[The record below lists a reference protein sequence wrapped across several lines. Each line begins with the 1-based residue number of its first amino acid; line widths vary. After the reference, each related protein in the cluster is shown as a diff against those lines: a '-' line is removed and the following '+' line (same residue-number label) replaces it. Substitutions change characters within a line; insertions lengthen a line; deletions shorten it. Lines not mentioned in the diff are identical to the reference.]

1 MSQVPSPSTGKPYG
15 LARVCRVWQVARS
28 TVYWHRHMPAESGT
42 RRGPVGPC
50 TDDALVDHIRR
61 ILEAS
66 SFPGEGYRKVW
77 ARLRYQGI
85 RTSPRRVLR
94 LMRAHGLLAPTR
106 HGHPHGPKAHDGT
119 IITER
124 VDTMWGTDMTTTF
137 TRQDGQVAVFIA
149 VDHCSAECVG
159 LHAATHGTRFE
170 ALEPIRQGVRTS
182 FGAFG
187 QDSAEGL
194 ILRHDHGSQYMSHV
208 FQEELRFLGI
218 TSSPA
223 FVREPEGNG
232 CAERFIRTLKE
243 NLLWLTT
250 FDTVEDLRLA
260 LCEFQRRYNETW
272 LIGRHGY
279 KTPAQ
284 VRHEQCCLLAT
295 AA

>member
-1 MSQVPSPSTGKPYG
+1 MSQAASPSTGKHYG
-15 LARVCRVWQVARS
+15 LARVCRVWGVARS
-28 TVYWHRHMPAESGT
+28 SVYWHRHAPAEPRG
-42 RRGPVGPC
+42 RPGPVGPC
-50 TDDALVDHIRR
+50 TDDELVLHIRR
-61 ILEAS
+61 LLEAS
-66 SFPGEGYRKVW
+66 PFPGEGYRKAW
-77 ARLRYQGI
+77 ARLRYEGI

-137 TRQDGQVAVFIA
+137 TRQDGQVAIFIA

-159 LHAATHGTRFE
+159 IHAALHGTRFE
-170 ALEPIRQGVRTS
+170 ALEPIRQGVRTH

-187 QDSAEGL
+187 QDAAQGL
-194 ILRHDHGSQYMSHV
+194 RLRHDHGSQYMSHV

-218 TSSPA
+218 ASSPA

-243 NLLWLTT
+243 NLVWLKT

-260 LCEFQRRYNETW
+260 LHEFRRQYNETW

-284 VRHEQCCLLAT
+284 VRQEQGCLLAE